1 MRPKFARSSALDGT
15 APRKRV
21 VKWVAPWVVALFG
34 CSAIDAQVGS
44 GLPPPEDAHPPDA
57 GPTRPCDVALP
68 IRLYYWNVR
77 PADSTNHLDYIV
89 KVENTTGAALP
100 LGALQIR
107 YYLTNELEPPTE
119 IDIYYTDTCCSDK
132 ITNFNT
138 EILTSMQSMPVTPN
152 ADAYLEIGF
161 AASLGSLAH
170 GDAVQV
176 ELGLHAPDYAR
187 DMTQTNDYSYLPDA
201 TGTQEQWDR
210 CPGAQCAPT
219 FTTCAMTVH
228 RDDALVWGTP
238 P

>member
-15 APRKRV
+15 VPRQRA
-21 VKWVAPWVVALFG
+21 VKWVAPWVVALFS

-57 GPTRPCDVALP
+57 PTRPCDVALP

-132 ITNFNT
+132 VTNFNT

-161 AASLGSLAH
+161 SASLGSLAH

-219 FTTCAMTVH
+219 FTTCVMTVL

>member
-1 MRPKFARSSALDGT
+1 MRPKFARSSVLDEPV
-15 APRKRV
+15 PRWRA
-21 VKWVAPWVVALFG
+21 VKWVLPFMLALFG

-44 GLPPPEDAHPPDA
+44 GLPPTADANAPDA
-57 GPTRPCDVALP
+57 GPARPCDAAAP

-89 KVENTTGAALP
+89 KAENATGSALP
-100 LGALQIR
+100 LGSLQIR
-107 YYLTNELEPPTE
+107 YYLTNELEPPTA

-132 ITNFNT
+132 VTNFNT
-138 EILTSMQSMPVTPN
+138 EILTSMQSIPARPN

-201 TGTQEQWDR
+201 TGSQEQWND
-210 CPGAQCAPT
+210 CPGAQCAST
-219 FTTCAMTVH
+219 FTSCAMTVH